1 MQAIGFT
8 KHLPITNEESLMAF
22 NLPSPKPKPHDLCVQ
37 VTAVSVN
44 PVDAGVRKGGRGQ
57 SKTPRILAGTLL
69 GLSQELAMPS
79 RYLNRVIVSFM
90 LGTLND
96 QVVIANIN

>member
-8 KHLPITNEESLMAF
+8 KYLPITNDKSLMTF

-44 PVDAGVRKGGRGQ
+44 PVDVGVRKGVEDNQKR
-57 SKTPRILAGTLL
+57 PVFLAGTLL
-69 GLSQELAMPS
+69 GLSQELAIPS
-79 RYLNRVIVSFM
+79 RYLNQGIVSFM